1 MKPTTALLLL
11 LPLLALVFSS
21 CSMGAPSERQPHE
34 FIMEDGFTHRCF
46 QPPPEVIAKGGKASA
61 EIVAERIG
69 IALKGGVGAG
79 LDVERIR
86 QELPPEAA
94 TFREVEF
101 IICVQYGNRIITKQ
115 EYRAFTERIVP
126 AYNLNPPVKT
136 GSNPDTI
143 KSTNPVETIK
153 PTSLVETCGPSF
165 STKRLAKDFVPHW
178 ASKIETL
185 RTGRNIQY
193 HDLENLF
200 EVYGRGL
207 VSMAGVNPY
216 EELDFTLDCLERI
229 GYLKVQKYDPPRTL
243 PGRGVENR
251 RIIFSDPSRPVPH

>member
-1 MKPTTALLLL
+1 
-11 LPLLALVFSS
+11 
-21 CSMGAPSERQPHE
+21 MGAPSERQPHE

-136 GSNPDTI
+136 ASNPDTI

-165 STKRLAKDFVPHW
+165 STKRLAKEFVPHW

>member
-1 MKPTTALLLL
+1 MKLTTGLFLL
-11 LPLLALVFSS
+11 LPLLFS
-21 CSMGAPSERQPHE
+21 CSMGAPFERKPLE
-34 FIMEDGFTHRCF
+34 FIMEDGFVLKCP
-46 QPPPEVIAKGGKASA
+46 QSPSDVVAKGGKVSA
-61 EIVAERIG
+61 EIVAEKLG
-69 IALKGGVGAG
+69 VALKGGVGAD
-79 LDVERIR
+79 LNVERIR
-86 QELPPEAA
+86 QELPTDLI
-94 TFREVEF
+94 TFREVES
-101 IICVQYGNRIITKQ
+101 IMCVQYGNRIRTKE
-115 EYRAFTERIVP
+115 EYRAFTDRIAP
-126 AYNLNPPVKT
+126 AYNINRPIETV
-136 GSNPDTI
+136 SNPD
-143 KSTNPVETIK
+143 TIK

-185 RTGRNIQY
+185 RTGRNLQY
-193 HDLENLF
+193 YDLENLF

-207 VSMAGVNPY
+207 VSMAGVNPC